1 MSDGTT
7 QCGASQVAS
16 SHMRHSRHM
25 VFLIFLMLVATGLG
39 VAIVGSVALPAHR
52 DGRGVLTRRGSA
64 RLAAVRRRRP
74 RTH

>member
-1 MSDGTT
+1 
-7 QCGASQVAS
+7 
-16 SHMRHSRHM
+16 MRHSSHM

-52 DGRGVLTRRGSA
+52 DGKVMFTPRGAA
-64 RLAAVRRRRP
+64 RLGLLRRRRP